1 MIAWWGWLIIWLCL
15 SLAVLVVLAASVI
28 SLFRKGIAVLSSF
41 GDLASTTIVFD
52 GVQRAG
58 PEPRTFGVLEA
69 RGVAQK
75 RWDARMQ
82 RRADLKLHRRARRL
96 DRARQLTKAL
106 TPIEH

>member
-1 MIAWWGWLIIWLCL
+1 MIAWWGWLIIWLSL
-15 SLAVLVVLAASVI
+15 SLALLVVLAVSVI

-52 GVQRAG
+52 GVQRA
-58 PEPRTFGVLEA
+58 ELESRSLGVLEA
-69 RGVAQK
+69 RGVAQA

-82 RRADLKLHRRARRL
+82 RRAERKLARRMRRL